1 MPTDVT
7 LTLIVFVP
15 LVGAMV
21 VALLPVATDL
31 QRFRV
36 RTTALFATAIPLA
49 VALFDVLGEV
59 GSAAQGAIAQPNID
73 APWLRGFLFQ
83 MDYHLG
89 VDGLSLML
97 LFATTAVF
105 PALVLS
111 SWRQRDHYRTHFALL
126 LLSEVGLT
134 GALATQDLLLF
145 VVFFTL
151 PVIPLAVLVGQ
162 GGRPGAGL
170 AARRLLR
177 SQLLG
182 SGALLLAAL
191 LTLLQTG
198 GATFNYTTLATVGP
212 PSGPT
217 GLIVAALLLF
227 ALASRMAVLPLQR
240 WLVDA
245 VAAAPTPVGMLLV
258 LASMPVG
265 GYGLIRILLGMDPKG
280 ALQLVLPV
288 LALALVTTYWAALAA
303 RGSRDI
309 KRATVYLVSSSGG
322 PVLLGLIS
330 FSETSLAGAL
340 WICFAFSFFAP
351 LAVLVAGAVAD
362 RGGAAALEHLRGRAA
377 GSERLRMLFLC
388 AAAALLGVPLL
399 AGFPGIFQVLVG
411 SFVAHRYVTAL
422 MVFGLVVLGVAAF
435 RLVTAVFW
443 GVPAEDDLPQLA
455 DAHGSE
461 LYAGWW
467 LAAALVT
474 FGLCAGYFIPYT
486 VHGTDLVAARVSSMA
501 AVKVPKK

>member
-1 MPTDVT
+1 MPTDVS
-7 LTLIVFVP
+7 LTLIIFVP
-15 LVGAMV
+15 LVGALIIAV
-21 VALLPVATDL
+21 LPVGTDI

-36 RTTALFATAIPLA
+36 RTTALFATGIPLA

-59 GSAAQGAIAQPNID
+59 GNAAQGALAQPNID

-83 MDYHLG
+83 LDYHLG

-97 LFATTAVF
+97 VFAVAAVF

-111 SWRQRDHYRTHFALL
+111 SWRQRDHYRAHFALL

-134 GALATQDLLLF
+134 GTLATQDLLLF

-151 PVIPLAVLVGQ
+151 PVVPMAILVGQ
-162 GGRPGAGL
+162 GGRPGAGA

-182 SGALLLAAL
+182 SGALLVGAL
-191 LTLLQTG
+191 LVLLATG
-198 GATFNYTTLATVGP
+198 SVTFNFTTLSTVRP
-212 PSGPT
+212 PSGAT
-217 GLIVAALLLF
+217 GLIVAVLLLF
-227 ALASRMAVLPLQR
+227 AVGSRMAVMPLQR
-240 WLVDA
+240 WLVDG

-258 LASMPVG
+258 LASLPVG
-265 GYGLIRILLGMDPKG
+265 GYGLIRVLLGIDPRG

-288 LALALVTTYWAALAA
+288 LALSLVTTFWAALSV
-303 RGSRDI
+303 RGSRDLR
-309 KRATVYLVSSSGG
+309 RATVHLVTAAAG
-322 PVLLGLIS
+322 PVLLGTIA

-340 WICFAFSFFAP
+340 WICFAFAFFAP

-362 RGGAAALEHLRGRAA
+362 RGGDAALDQLRGRAA
-377 GSERLRMLFLC
+377 RSERLRMFFIC

-399 AGFPGIFQVLVG
+399 AGFPGVVQVLVG
-411 SFVAHRYVTAL
+411 SFVAHRYVTSL
-422 MVFGLVVLGVAAF
+422 MVVGLLVLGIAAF
-435 RLVTAVFW
+435 RLMTSVFW
-443 GVPAEDDLPQLA
+443 GEPADADQPQLP

-474 FGLCAGYFIPYT
+474 FGLFAGYFLPYT

-501 AVKVPKK
+501 PVKAPGK